1 MGASRGT
8 FLDPF
13 LVYVNVTVNE
23 LAALALF
30 FFFNDTATTEI
41 YTLSLHDALPIS
53 YLWDDGPG
61 KLARPASQRSSR
73 LSGRVILYDP
83 HRRVFVGSH
92 RPQAHVS
99 YRLGRHRGVRVHL
112 FCAAEHQHANL
123 DLYRYRVV
131 FCPAQPDVRS
141 AGRVDRGM
149 LHAPP
154 ALQRRLDRLPALLG
168 HRRRPSAAD
177 RDRAARGIRVGVC
190 DRRLHPFLCDR
201 QRGRDGLAA
210 RLHQPRHFG
219 GVRLAIAPYMP
230 ALIAPTMEKR
240 QNIDEQI
247 EAINLLELEMKA
259 RESLPQTVY
268 DYCASGANDE
278 ITLRENRLAYERIT
292 LLPHMLVD
300 VSERHMGTTAL
311 GEPVSM
317 PILIAP
323 TAFQGLAHPEGE
335 VATVKA
341 AGAAK
346 TLMTLSTGSTFSIEE
361 VMAVA
366 TGPVWFQL
374 YLFKDRAISASLVK
388 RAEVAGCK
396 AIVFTVDVPLLGRR
410 ERDVRN
416 RFKLPDDLSAKN
428 LLPAGL
434 QEFPDGTAGSGLASY
449 IASLLDPALTW
460 KDIEWLTGIT
470 KLPVLV
476 KGILRSDDAL
486 LAVNHGASGVIVS
499 NHGARQL
506 DTTPATIS
514 ILPEIVDA
522 VGGKVEVYVDGGIRR
537 GTDVLK
543 AIACGARAVFL
554 GRPVLWG
561 LASGAEAGVRYVLEM
576 LRQEFDLAMAL
587 SGCPTLSSITRDLIR
602 RLLERKMS
610 SRQRCY
616 PMTC

>member
-1 MGASRGT
+1 
-8 FLDPF
+8 
-13 LVYVNVTVNE
+13 
-23 LAALALF
+23 
-30 FFFNDTATTEI
+30 
-41 YTLSLHDALPIS
+41 
-53 YLWDDGPG
+53 
-61 KLARPASQRSSR
+61 
-73 LSGRVILYDP
+73 
-83 HRRVFVGSH
+83 
-92 RPQAHVS
+92 
-99 YRLGRHRGVRVHL
+99 
-112 FCAAEHQHANL
+112 
-123 DLYRYRVV
+123 
-131 FCPAQPDVRS
+131 
-141 AGRVDRGM
+141 
-149 LHAPP
+149 
-154 ALQRRLDRLPALLG
+154 
-168 HRRRPSAAD
+168 
-177 RDRAARGIRVGVC
+177 
-190 DRRLHPFLCDR
+190 
-201 QRGRDGLAA
+201 
-210 RLHQPRHFG
+210 
-219 GVRLAIAPYMP
+219 MP
-230 ALIAPTMEKR
+230 ALITPRMEKR
-240 QNIDEQI
+240 QNIGEQI
-247 EAINLLELEMKA
+247 KAINLLELEMKA
-259 RESLPQTVY
+259 RESLPQTAY

-292 LLPHMLVD
+292 LLPRMLVD

-374 YLFKDRAISASLVK
+374 YLFKDRGISASLVK

-416 RFKLPDDLSAKN
+416 QFKLPD
-428 LLPAGL
+428 
-434 QEFPDGTAGSGLASY
+434 GLAPY

-514 ILPEIVDA
+514 ILPEIVEA
-522 VGGKVEVYVDGGIRR
+522 VGGQVEVYVDGGIRR

-543 AIACGARAVFL
+543 AIACGARAVFI

-602 RLLERKMS
+602 RL
-610 SRQRCY
+610 
-616 PMTC
+616 